1 MQNNRLLLRWT
12 LVIATGVPFFT
23 VRLFLGEQLVEA
35 VMAMS
40 FILMSLFWLLFL
52 DEGLQATSR

>member
-1 MQNNRLLLRWT
+1 MQNNRLLLRLT

-52 DEGLQATSR
+52 DEGLQVTRR

>member
-1 MQNNRLLLRWT
+1 MQNNRLLLRLT